1 MCWMILILAA
11 EFGIIQYMGST
22 QACAG
27 DLKFAGKENI
37 KIEYTDKKSENT
49 ENKTEAW
56 DEELLTEFDF
66 SELDTFLRQT
76 DLIGSDVWRSSSEQE
91 SLDFQSF
98 VSELIRSGGQVD
110 KKWFFGTIME
120 MSAGELKENR
130 QIFVQI
136 LLLCLAFGILHNFA
150 GAFQNSQIHTVCFSL
165 FYLTL
170 IMLLMKSYLIM
181 HQLLNSVLRELAAFM
196 QALLPAF
203 CLALT
208 FSSAITTAAGF
219 YQIVLTAVYLVE
231 RFAAAILIPAVH
243 IFVVLEMINHMSGKK
258 MISGLTKL
266 LKKCILW
273 AMRMMVAVV
282 AGISLIQSLIA
293 PALDGVKNTAVTKML
308 NMIPGLGAAANGVA
322 GMFLGSAVVIKNG
335 IGTAALILLLL
346 LCIVP
351 ILKMLLLVLCYRI
364 TGAVVQPI
372 TDVRVSGCME
382 SVGEGAGMLLRIL
395 ASVLMMFMVT
405 IAVVT
410 AAVR

>member
-1 MCWMILILAA
+1 MPKTITALAG
-11 EFGIIQYMGST
+11 EDTYQYGQTSG
-22 QACAG
+22 A
-27 DLKFAGKENI
+27 DEI
-37 KIEYTDKKSENT
+37 WDTD
-49 ENKTEAW
+49 
-56 DEELLTEFDF
+56 LLTEFDF
-66 SELDTFLRQT
+66 SDLDAFLRKQEIST
-76 DLIGSDVWRSSSEQE
+76 AGSS
-91 SLDFQSF
+91 DFSTF
-98 VSELIRSGGQVD
+98 VKELIQSGGQVD
-110 KKWFFGTIME
+110 KKWFFGQIVD

-165 FYLTL
+165 FYLAL

-181 HQLLNSVLRELAAFM
+181 HQLLKGVMEELSGFM
-196 QALLPAF
+196 QALLPSF

-219 YQIVLTAVYLVE
+219 YQIVITAIYLVE
-231 RFAAAILIPAVH
+231 RLAANILVPAVH
-243 IFVVLEMINHMSGKK
+243 VFVVLKMIDHMSGKK

-273 AMRMMVAVV
+273 AMRMIVAAV

-293 PALDGVKNTAVTKML
+293 PALDGVKNTAITKML

-335 IGTAALILLLL
+335 IGTAALIFLLLI
-346 LCIVP
+346 CVGP
-351 ILKMLLLVLCYRI
+351 VVKMLLLSLCYRL
-364 TGAVVQPI
+364 TGAVIQPI
-372 TDVRVSGCME
+372 TDARVCGCIE
-382 SVGEGAGMLLRIL
+382 SVGEGAGLLLKIL
-395 ASVLMMFMVT
+395 VSILMMFMVT
-405 IAVVT
+405 IAIVT